1 MKIKNLTI
9 LVLVLAV
16 LTVITWFF
24 KRPSPPPGLDPRTGA
39 TLIDRETLVSAKRI
53 SLKDNGGEVTLVSDG
68 ESGAWRVVDYYDF
81 PADFSKLS
89 NLAGDL
95 QEAVILRLVT
105 RNPDRMERLD
115 FGASAITVDTGG
127 ALPAF
132 NLEIGKSAEGGGRFV
147 RYQGEEKAYLT
158 DLSLYL
164 DATPKNWVQARLI
177 EFGADDVARV
187 EVGFD
192 EEERS
197 LVLNRDEAGADWQ
210 VASDHEADGAKTR
223 ELVSLINRLSSLRF
237 TETDESMSDE
247 AVAARANSRP
257 LAVELFDGTRYT
269 IEIGRRPVPPV
280 PPAEDGVEEDPAA
293 EPPPAPQ
300 PGPVYVFIES
310 NRDDDAVNDLMVR
323 RSFQVSDY
331 TFTSLPADPT
341 ALLEPVPE
349 PEPEITVNPTA
360 EVVVP
365 EATTAP

>member
-39 TLIDRETLVSAKRI
+39 TLIDQETLVSAKRI

-68 ESGAWRVVDYYDF
+68 ESGEWRVADYYDF

-115 FGASAITVDTGG
+115 FGASAITIDTGG

-132 NLEIGKSAEGGGRFV
+132 NLEIGKTAEGGGRFV
-147 RYQGEEKAYLT
+147 RYEGEEKAYLT
-158 DLSLYL
+158 DLGLYL

-177 EFGADDVARV
+177 DFGADDVARV
-187 EVGFD
+187 EIGFD
-192 EEERS
+192 GEES
-197 LVLNRDEAGADWQ
+197 PLVLNRDEAGVDWQ
-210 VASDHEADGAKTR
+210 IASDHEAGGAKTR
-223 ELVSLINRLSSLRF
+223 ELDSLINRLSSLRF
-237 TETDESMSDE
+237 TETDESMSEE
-247 AVAARANSRP
+247 AIAARENSRL
-257 LAVELFDGTRYT
+257 LAVELYDGTRYA
-269 IEIGRRPVPPV
+269 IEIGRRPAPPSPPV
-280 PPAEDGVEEDPAA
+280 EAGVEEEPAA
-293 EPPPAPQ
+293 EPPPTPQ
-300 PGPVYVFIES
+300 PGPVYVFITS
-310 NRDDDAVNDLMVR
+310 NRDDAAVNDLMSR

-331 TFTSLPADPT
+331 TFTSLPADPST
-341 ALLEPVPE
+341 LIEPVPE
-349 PEPEITVNPTA
+349 PEPEITVEPTA
-360 EVVVP
+360 EVGTP
-365 EATTAP
+365 EAITTP